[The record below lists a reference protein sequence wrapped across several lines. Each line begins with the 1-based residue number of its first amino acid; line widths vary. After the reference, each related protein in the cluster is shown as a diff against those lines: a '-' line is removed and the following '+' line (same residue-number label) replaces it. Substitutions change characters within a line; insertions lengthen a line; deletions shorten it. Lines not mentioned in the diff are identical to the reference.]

1 MTFQLVY
8 NLYTILF
15 QLKVL
20 KFKDLQFGWE
30 TFKQVTHGSISTNP
44 PQCINDLHA
53 LMFIVKKIKI
63 IFFLN
68 LYIQTFCVFPS
79 LLVMQFSYHVL

>member
-1 MTFQLVY
+1 VQ
-8 NLYTILF
+8 
-15 QLKVL
+15 
-20 KFKDLQFGWE
+20 E
-30 TFKQVTHGSISTNP
+30 TFKQVTHGSILIDL

-53 LMFIVKKIKI
+53 LMLIVKKFKMN
-63 IFFLN
+63 FFKQS